1 MGESGGGEEG
11 GIGLSASKVEGAGD
25 PEDMGVVGAQSIDT
39 VWQSPVQGT
48 IVEKR
53 EGRMAE
59 VWIARSASSA
69 KINLIGGS
77 RTEMGPLARMMV
89 SYD

>member
-11 GIGLSASKVEGAGD
+11 GIGLSASKVEGAGNAGA
-25 PEDMGVVGAQSIDT
+25 MGVVGAQSIDT
-39 VWQSPVQGT
+39 VCRSPVQGT

-53 EGRMAE
+53 EGRMTE
-59 VWIARSASSA
+59 VWIARSALSA
-69 KINLIGGS
+69 KINLIGGA

-89 SYD
+89 SHD